1 MTIDSDTQR
10 QIMGMFATGITVV
23 SMRISDDETWGMT
36 ANAFT
41 SLSLDPPLVL
51 VAVKKGQTHENLQKA
66 GHFAI
71 NILSADQQ
79 DISDRFAFTGPKDFS
94 GLNTTTDVT
103 GAPIL
108 QDTLGYVDCEIHE
121 VLAGGD
127 HDIFIVKIIGGKL
140 GEGAPLLYFSGGYAN
155 LASES

>member
-1 MTIDSDTQR
+1 
-10 QIMGMFATGITVV
+10 MGKFATGITVV
-23 SMRISDDETWGMT
+23 SMRVSDEETWGMT

-71 NILSADQQ
+71 NILSSDQQ
-79 DISDRFAFTGPKDFS
+79 DLSDRFAFSGPKDFS
-94 GLNTTTDVT
+94 GLETTTDVT

-108 QDTLGYVDCEIHE
+108 SNTLGYVDCDIHE
-121 VLAGGD
+121 IVSGGD
-127 HDIFIVKIIGGKL
+127 HDIFIGKILSGQL
-140 GEGAPLLYFSGGYAN
+140 GDGDPLLYYSGGYAKI
-155 LASES
+155 ASDG